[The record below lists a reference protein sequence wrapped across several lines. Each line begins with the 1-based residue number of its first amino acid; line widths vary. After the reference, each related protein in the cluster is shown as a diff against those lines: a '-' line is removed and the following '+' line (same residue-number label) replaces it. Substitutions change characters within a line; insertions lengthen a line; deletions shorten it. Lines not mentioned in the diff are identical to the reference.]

1 MNINLTLSHFSTI
14 VKRGYSLDIIFI
26 LKLIK
31 EDFDIAVFCEDSPK
45 LKSLHQTAIRKGLIK
60 QDGVISVDGEELLKF
75 IESDEDEVL
84 EIKKKT
90 VDDSFDQWWKAYPGT
105 DTFKHKDK
113 TFSGSRS
120 MRVKRDDCKIKLFK
134 ILNEGDYTIEELVK
148 ALEYEVLQKKV
159 NSYKTGTNK
168 LTFMQNSLTY
178 LNQRSFEPFI
188 ELIKEGHTIKEE
200 PVMKG
205 GTDI

>member
-1 MNINLTLSHFSTI
+1 MNLNVTPFHFDAI
-14 VKRGYSLDIIFI
+14 IKRGYSLDLLFI
-26 LKLIK
+26 VKLVK
-31 EDFDIAVFCEDSPK
+31 EEIDIAAYCEESPK
-45 LKSLHQTAIRKGLIK
+45 LKALQQAAIRKGLLK
-60 QDGVISVDGEELLKF
+60 DDGSISIDAEAL
-75 IESDEDEVL
+75 IEFMGKEQEVSFVA
-84 EIKKKT
+84 EKKA

-134 ILNEGDYTIEELVK
+134 ILNEGDYTIEELIK

-168 LTFMQNSLTY
+168 LTFMQNSFTY